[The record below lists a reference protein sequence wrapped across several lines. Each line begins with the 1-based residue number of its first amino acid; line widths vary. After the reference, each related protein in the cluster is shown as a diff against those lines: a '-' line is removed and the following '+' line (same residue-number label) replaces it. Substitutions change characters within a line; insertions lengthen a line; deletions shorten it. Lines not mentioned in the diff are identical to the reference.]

1 MYGTLFNKENEFSV
15 ANGEGD
21 PVVTSLLNPPIKPL
35 TSQRSMNSLNSANSP
50 ISSPKKEPI
59 RRRLD
64 LSSNSPSRRD
74 LHSASPSRKEPP
86 STSPGSST
94 TLNNL
99 QKDYTKLERQ
109 HTDLLLKNK
118 DQNREYTQLELELS
132 TKDDQIQEQKEK
144 LLNLEIFIKA
154 IKEESL
160 KHTELL
166 NDEVSAYKEL
176 VEDLQMKV
184 IKLTS
189 EINIFKRRES
199 EAQLENQNLHE
210 NDDLHEILKISEKFN
225 RLLKDFKVLQSNF
238 ELEKNSKLVLIDQIE
253 FLTKENEL
261 LSTRNSGKNSEQD
274 EENIE
279 DDFLDSSDSN
289 LSVIQNF
296 TNTIH
301 TMNELTDDDDD
312 SILRLAI
319 STNNDPANSD
329 DDDYNSNILSYL
341 ADELQDN
348 HSSPIKQ
355 VPDLDGSLDIP
366 NNFQFPANKRNS
378 ILPTNF
384 NVHPDLHPFP
394 PSPDPEIRENKRQSL
409 PSQFKASPRFET
421 DEFVLSPFKLA
432 NQSSFFDG
440 DNVST
445 VNRYCNLK
453 PNHSRYNSH
462 DIVPIKVEFEAL
474 DTSIRSISVP
484 EREHQK
490 FDVINETPE
499 PNERVAN
506 SKTRNAVRNSAF
518 FALNGYDNSAS
529 SNRNSVCTTTSS
541 KRSSL
546 IYDPPTEMSKQEIMK
561 LKFELQSLKLHNEK
575 LLSYIGFELQ
585 KQKKNIKK
593 LSNKQSARTLKAL
606 TNVSKQIEYSDA
618 KLIEKSKDMLIHK
631 KRVLR
636 SVSINPIVSKNYRNP
651 IVKKRG
657 SVSILTKGL
666 GQEHEVFSAFNYDD
680 SMYDAVIEDDED
692 DYGFMNHSDKFS
704 TRVFSH
710 GLNVYLNGDE
720 CGEIDGDEEESIK
733 RHRSQIFDSRM
744 KVDDEEQEQTTS
756 EDTSSEDAGVLGQ
769 MRNLFA
775 GRSNTVPKKK
785 RTKKELQQLVDD
797 GLKLK
802 FLSITLGIMIIGLKL
817 SHQNPNRL

>member
-279 DDFLDSSDSN
+279 GDFLDSSDSN

>member
-15 ANGEGD
+15 ANDEGD

-118 DQNREYTQLELELS
+118 HQNREYTQLELELS

-289 LSVIQNF
+289 ISVIQNF

-329 DDDYNSNILSYL
+329 DDDYNSNMLSYL

-432 NQSSFFDG
+432 NHSSFFDG

-462 DIVPIKVEFEAL
+462 DIVPIKVEFEAV